1 MMKRA
6 RGKAAKRSNEARATS
21 RKQGAAAPVFVDA
34 FAGCGGLSLGLMRAG
49 WKGLFAIEK
58 DPCAFE
64 TLSANLTYDWPTGIE
79 PKPWDIHSLL
89 SMRRDV
95 LENLAGKV
103 DLLAGGPPCQGFSHA
118 GRRRP
123 DDPRNQLF
131 KAYLELVD
139 ILQPRLLILENV
151 RGFTCDFKVPGEEP
165 VENFAESL
173 QQWLQVHYDV
183 AYQIVHAENCGI
195 PQTRPRYFL
204 VAALK
209 SLGVKKRIDAV
220 FDDLEQQVGSFLGE
234 RQLPRRPTARDAISD
249 LEINRNGT
257 APSRDSKGFEEILY
271 KGGPLTA
278 YQRSMREKCKESPT
292 DTRLARHRPD
302 IRERFEAI
310 INTCREE
317 GRLKVT
323 VPAEIREAHGMRKMV
338 TRVLDPL
345 DTAPTITS
353 LPDDLL
359 HYSEPRILTVRENA
373 RLQSFPDSFT
383 FKGKYTTG
391 GNRRR
396 NEVPRFTQVA
406 NAVPP
411 LLAEQ
416 LGLVLARIVRGFC
429 KTEMLAQGSTKS
441 FKGFPVF
448 PKIPSEGSHP
458 FVVDNERSATGSG

>member
-1 MMKRA
+1 MKRA
-6 RGKAAKRSNEARATS
+6 RGKAAKGSNGTRATS
-21 RKQGAAAPVFVDA
+21 CEQGTAAPVFVDA
-34 FAGCGGLSLGLMRAG
+34 FAGCGGLSLGLMQAG
-49 WKGLFAIEK
+49 WTGLFAIEK

-64 TLSANLTYDWPTGIE
+64 TLSANLTYNWPTGIE
-79 PKPWDIHSLL
+79 QKPWDIHGLL
-89 SMRRDV
+89 STRRDE
-95 LENLAGKV
+95 LGSLTGKV

-151 RGFTCDFKVPGEEP
+151 RGFTCDFRVPGEEP

-183 AYQIVHAENCGI
+183 AYQIIHAENCGI

-209 SLGVKKRIDAV
+209 SLGVKKRIDTV
-220 FDDLEQQVGSFLGE
+220 FDDLEQQIGSFLGE

-249 LEINRNGT
+249 LEIDRNGT
-257 APSRDSKGFEEILY
+257 APSRDSKGFEEISY
-271 KGGPLTA
+271 KAGPLTA
-278 YQRSMREKCKESPT
+278 YQKSMRGKCKESPT
-292 DTRLARHRPD
+292 DTRLARHRTD

-338 TRVLDPL
+338 TRVLDPI
-345 DTAPTITS
+345 DSAPTITS

-373 RLQSFPDSFT
+373 RLQSFPDWFK

-416 LGLVLARIVRGFC
+416 LGMVLARIVRGLCRCEFV
-429 KTEMLAQGSTKS
+429 ADGSTHIVQRAS
-441 FKGFPVF
+441 MF
-448 PKIPSEGSHP
+448 SERRAKLRHP
-458 FVVDNERSATGSG
+458 IVIDNDVSIFAE

>member
-6 RGKAAKRSNEARATS
+6 RGKAAKRSHEAQATS
-21 RKQGAAAPVFVDA
+21 CEQGAAAPVFVDA
-34 FAGCGGLSLGLMRAG
+34 FAGCGGLSLGLMQAG
-49 WKGLFAIEK
+49 WTGLFAIEK

-89 SMRRDV
+89 ATRRDV

-131 KAYLELVD
+131 KAYLELVKV
-139 ILQPRLLILENV
+139 LQPRLLLIENV

-165 VENFAESL
+165 IENFAESL
-173 QQWLQVHYDV
+173 QQWLQIHHDV
-183 AYQIVHAENCGI
+183 SHKIIQAENFGI

-209 SLGVKKRIDAV
+209 SLGVKKIIDAI

-249 LEINRNGT
+249 LEIDRNGT
-257 APSRDSKGFEEILY
+257 APSRDSKGFEEISY

-278 YQRSMREKCKESPT
+278 YQKSMREKCKESPT

-416 LGLVLARIVRGFC
+416 LGLVLARVVRGCCRCEFVTDGPTNAIQRTPIC
-429 KTEMLAQGSTKS
+429 SERVTKTDHPIVIDSNVS
-441 FKGFPVF
+441 FFA
-448 PKIPSEGSHP
+448 
-458 FVVDNERSATGSG
+458 R

>member
-1 MMKRA
+1 MKHA
-6 RGKAAKRSNEARATS
+6 RGKATRKKGGARATS
-21 RKQGAAAPVFVDA
+21 YGQRTVAPAPVFVDA
-34 FAGCGGLSLGLMRAG
+34 YAGCGGLSLGLMRAG

-64 TLSANLTYDWPTGIE
+64 TLSANLSYDWPRGIE

-89 SMRRDV
+89 SARKDV
-95 LENLAGKV
+95 LDSLAGKV

-131 KAYLELVD
+131 KAYLKLVEV
-139 ILQPRLLILENV
+139 LQPRLLILENV
-151 RGFTCDFKVPGEEP
+151 RGFTCNFRAPGKEP

-183 AYQIVHAENCGI
+183 AFQIVHAANFGI

-209 SLGVKKRIDAV
+209 GLGVKREIDAV
-220 FDDLEQQVGSFLGE
+220 FEDLEQQIGSFLGE
-234 RQLPRRPTARDAISD
+234 RGLPRQPTAREAISD
-249 LEINRNGT
+249 LEVGRNGT
-257 APSRDSKGFEEILY
+257 VPSRDSKGFEEISY
-271 KGGPLTA
+271 KGPLTE
-278 YQRSMREKCKESPT
+278 YQKVMRGECKESPT

-302 IRERFEAI
+302 IRDRFEAI
-310 INTCREE
+310 IDTCREE
-317 GRLKVT
+317 GLLKAT
-323 VPAEIREAHGMRKMV
+323 VPAEIREAHGMKKMV
-338 TRVLDPL
+338 TRVLDPI
-345 DTAPTITS
+345 DSAPTITS

-359 HYSEPRILTVRENA
+359 HYSEPRTLTVRENA
-373 RLQSFPDSFT
+373 RLQSFPDWFQ

-416 LGLVLARIVRGFC
+416 LGLILHRVVRSLCRSEFITNGPTNTVQRTSIFSKRVTKTDHPIIIDNNVSFFAR
-429 KTEMLAQGSTKS
+429 
-441 FKGFPVF
+441 
-448 PKIPSEGSHP
+448 
-458 FVVDNERSATGSG
+458 